1 MNRDEAERCV
11 DLALAAVQRG
21 DTARAQRLL
30 RRSLAMHPTERARSL
45 LLSLEAETSTTPP
58 PPPPPDAQDA
68 PPQEQQQQQE
78 QPQQEDDEDVVRV
91 LRCSEDYYAVF
102 GMERSATT
110 EEIKKRYRRL
120 ALKMHPDRNS
130 SPHAEDAFK
139 VLGRAY
145 ACLSSEEKRRV
156 YDTQG
161 IDPDAHTP
169 PPRRAG
175 ARPAAYTFR
184 RGPGT
189 AFAFGD
195 DVDADDLFRFF
206 FGVPPGMG
214 DPLFAT
220 MFGTPF
226 GVPRTTRVYTR
237 RRQPHFFRSD
247 GDSSDSDDGDGSNN
261 GGDGGDD
268 SRTRRGPQRRGRRG
282 QQGGLLGLVH
292 TLLPLALLLLL
303 FVLLTRGLGSAAAEQ
318 QRVQRLQREQREQQ
332 LRRAGYSLQRL
343 STHPYEQHTAA
354 LDVRYF
360 TPRAEVNPHKRE
372 RIERDVNEHYLRRL
386 QRDCDL
392 ENAQQM
398 RGMRTSGDGK
408 ACQKMR
414 EKSALWAR
422 SKKTTEDKKTT
433 SS

>member
-1 MNRDEAERCV
+1 MNRDEAERCIEI
-11 DLALAAVQRG
+11 ALAAVQRG

-45 LLSLEAETSTTPP
+45 LLSLEAETGATPP
-58 PPPPPDAQDA
+58 AREA
-68 PPQEQQQQQE
+68 PPQEPPEQQQQQ
-78 QPQQEDDEDVVRV
+78 QQQQQQEDDEDVVRV

-175 ARPAAYTFR
+175 THAGAAFR
-184 RGPGT
+184 RGPGA

-214 DPLFAT
+214 DPVFAT
-220 MFGTPF
+220 MFGAPF
-226 GVPRTTRVYTR
+226 GGTRVYTR
-237 RRQPHFFRSD
+237 QRRPYFFRGD
-247 GDSSDSDDGDGSNN
+247 GDSSSDD
-261 GGDGGDD
+261 D
-268 SRTRRGPQRRGRRG
+268 SSSSGQQQRQHQRRQQRR
-282 QQGGLLGLVH
+282 QQQQRRPGGLLGLAH
-292 TLLPLALLLLL
+292 MLLPLALLLLV
-303 FVLLTRGLGSAAAEQ
+303 FVLLTRGLGGAAAEQ
-318 QRVQRLQREQREQQ
+318 QRLQRLQREQQ
-332 LRRAGYSLQRL
+332 LRAAEYTLQRR
-343 STHPYEQHTAA
+343 STHPHAQHTAA
-354 LDVRYF
+354 LGVDYYTRRPDL
-360 TPRAEVNPHKRE
+360 TARARA
-372 RIERDVNEHYLRRL
+372 RIERDVDAQYLRRL
-386 QRDCDL
+386 ERECNW
-392 ENAQQM
+392 ETAQQQ
-398 RGMRTSGDGK
+398 RGMRSDGN
-408 ACQKMR
+408 ACR
-414 EKSALWAR
+414 RWRDETARWAR
-422 SKKTTEDKKTT
+422 SGQGTSDKKAA